1 MEYLLDSKLKEL
13 FDKEQQNRE
22 SKSYFECLGSCIKII
37 DLISNYKEDQ
47 IFDIISKLLLF
58 KNQSNFVRIGIL
70 FHLIFSNYININD
83 NKNIKRKYY
92 QLLIDSF
99 KNDTINDKENEK
111 NNIIKLFEE
120 SELKHFKSLDSYVLT
135 LDSIFL
141 KEKSNSSD
149 RDLFSPSE
157 KDKNIIK
164 FESKN
169 AMENVE
175 ESLNPDESQ
184 QNQITHFGL
193 VEEINLKQ
201 SDINCTLENIMVDGM
216 TSDNEKYLLKKYK
229 ANNKL
234 PMILVSVSVNLN
246 SKDFMRLIEST
257 FTKLNYRNICNIRSN
272 PLNNV
277 NIYEYS
283 PKNFMERIAYCMAGK
298 RTFIKSIF
306 QVIVILKKDDNNF
319 TSGLNYYLN
328 DNYERKIT
336 IKTVRGSEKNVVSF
350 MLKFLKLI
358 SSSVNKIKVIKQSK
372 NFNKYDL
379 EKTLNEQIRKRKN
392 LLLKS
397 INMPKKKQLGPPEE
411 ETLVEKS
418 NKEANQYYELY
429 KILSNKEY
437 ELGKIV
443 NDFIE
448 NFRNKN
454 KEITAPDDQIK
465 IEEINTKSIMVDIVK
480 TIELSM
486 NTLNSNFNNISSSY
500 NSTMYYNASEQFIF
514 NKIFHLLYDI
524 YDKKYK
530 KENEEFLS
538 IKQDINDNVKPVE
551 ILINLSGKDIYKGY
565 DELPYKNVIENINKI
580 KYEKSL
586 KNKFKILTQCS
597 LEMRSSFLEY
607 TSGKDELISMDDEL
621 PIIIYIITQVNIEN
635 LFAELNMVDDYIK
648 TSMRDEL
655 IQNKMVTNML
665 SSLIYVSKKW
675 DTKLKKFNS

>member
-1 MEYLLDSKLKEL
+1 MDSKLKEL
-13 FDKEQQNRE
+13 FTKEQQNRE
-22 SKSYFECLGSCIKII
+22 SKSYIECLGSCIKII
-37 DLISNYKEDQ
+37 DHISNYKEDQ
-47 IFDIISKLLLF
+47 IFDNISKLLLF

-99 KNDTINDKENEK
+99 KEDTINDKENEK

-120 SELKHFKSLDSYVLT
+120 SELKHFKNLDSYLLT

-157 KDKNIIK
+157 NDKNIIK
-164 FESKN
+164 YESKN
-169 AMENVE
+169 NEENVE
-175 ESLNPDESQ
+175 ISLNVDESQ
-184 QNQITHFGL
+184 QNQITHYGL

-201 SDINCTLENIMVDGM
+201 SDINSTLENIMIDGM

-234 PMILVSVSVNLN
+234 PMILVSVSANL
-246 SKDFMRLIEST
+246 SSRDFMKLIEST
-257 FTKLNYRNICNIRSN
+257 FTKLNYRNICTIRNNS
-272 PLNNV
+272 LNNI
-277 NIYEYS
+277 NIYEYN
-283 PKNFMERIAYCMAGK
+283 PKNFMERIAFCMAGK

-306 QVIVILKKDDNNF
+306 QVIVMLKKDDNNF

-336 IKTVRGSEKNVVSF
+336 IKTVRGSEKNVNSF
-350 MLKFLKLI
+350 MLKYLKLI

-372 NFNKYDL
+372 NFYKYDL
-379 EKTLNEQIRKRKN
+379 ENTLNELITKRKN

-397 INMPKKKQLGPPEE
+397 INIPKKKQLGPPEV

-437 ELGKIV
+437 ELGKSV

-448 NFRNKN
+448 NFRNKY
-454 KEITAPDDQIK
+454 KEITSPDRKKK
-465 IEEINTKSIMVDIVK
+465 IEEIKTKPIMVDIVK
-480 TIELSM
+480 IIELSM
-486 NTLNSNFNNISSSY
+486 NTLNSNFNNISASF

-538 IKQDINDNVKPVE
+538 IKKDINDNVKPAD
-551 ILINLSGKDIYKGY
+551 ILINLSGKDIYKGQN
-565 DELPYKNVIENINKI
+565 EIPYKNVIENINKV

-597 LEMRSSFLEY
+597 LEMRGSFLEY

-621 PIIIYIITQVNIEN
+621 PIIIYIVTQVNIEN

-648 TSMRDEL
+648 ISMRDEL

-675 DTKLKKFNS
+675 DSKLKKFNS

>member
-1 MEYLLDSKLKEL
+1 MDSKLKEL
-13 FDKEQQNRE
+13 FAKEQKNRE
-22 SKSYFECLGSCIKII
+22 SKSFIECLGSCIKII
-37 DLISNYKEDQ
+37 DHISNYKEDQ
-47 IFDIISKLLLF
+47 IFDNISKLLLF
-58 KNQSNFVRIGIL
+58 KNQSNFVRIGII
-70 FHLIFSNYININD
+70 FHLVFSNYININD

-99 KNDTINDKENEK
+99 KEDTINDKENEK

-120 SELKHFKSLDSYVLT
+120 SELKHFKSLDSYLLT
-135 LDSIFL
+135 LDSIFM

-164 FESKN
+164 YEPKN
-169 AMENVE
+169 IVENVE
-175 ESLNPDESQ
+175 ISLNQDESQ
-184 QNQITHFGL
+184 QNQITHYGL

-201 SDINCTLENIMVDGM
+201 SDISNTLENIMIDGM

-234 PMILVSVSVNLN
+234 PMILVSVSVNL
-246 SKDFMRLIEST
+246 SSGDFMKLIEST
-257 FTKLNYRNICNIRSN
+257 FTKLNYRNICNIKSN
-272 PLNNV
+272 PLNNI
-277 NIYEYS
+277 NIYEYN
-283 PKNFMERIAYCMAGK
+283 PKNIMERIAYCMAGK

-306 QVIVILKKDDNNF
+306 QVIVMLKKDDNNF

-336 IKTVRGSEKNVVSF
+336 IKTVRGSEKNVTSF
-350 MLKFLKLI
+350 MLKYLKLI

-372 NFNKYDL
+372 NFYKYNL
-379 EKTLNEQIRKRKN
+379 ESTLNEQITKRKN

-397 INMPKKKQLGPPEE
+397 INMPKKKQLGPPEV

-437 ELGKIV
+437 ELGKSV

-448 NFRNKN
+448 NFRNKY
-454 KEITAPDDQIK
+454 KEITSPDEQAK
-465 IEEINTKSIMVDIVK
+465 IEEINTKPLMVDIVK

-538 IKQDINDNVKPVE
+538 IKKDINDNMKPCN
-551 ILINLSGKDIYKGY
+551 ILINLSGKDIYKGF
-565 DELPYKNVIENINKI
+565 DEAPYKNVIENINKV

-586 KNKFKILTQCS
+586 KNKFTILTQCS
-597 LEMRSSFLEY
+597 LEMRGSFLEY
-607 TSGKDELISMDDEL
+607 TSGKDELVSMDDEL
-621 PIIIYIITQVNIEN
+621 PIIIYIVTQVNIDN

-665 SSLIYVSKKW
+665 SSLIYVCKKW
-675 DTKLKKFNS
+675 DTKIKKFNS

>member
-1 MEYLLDSKLKEL
+1 MDSKLKEL
-13 FDKEQQNRE
+13 FAKEQKNRE
-22 SKSYFECLGSCIKII
+22 SKSFIECLGSCIKII
-37 DLISNYKEDQ
+37 DHISNYKEDQ
-47 IFDIISKLLLF
+47 IFDNISKLLLF
-58 KNQSNFVRIGIL
+58 KNQSNFVRIGII
-70 FHLIFSNYININD
+70 FHLVFSNYININD

-99 KNDTINDKENEK
+99 KEDTINDKENEK

-120 SELKHFKSLDSYVLT
+120 SELKHFKSLDSYLLT
-135 LDSIFL
+135 LDSIFM

-164 FESKN
+164 YEPKN
-169 AMENVE
+169 IVENVE
-175 ESLNPDESQ
+175 ISLNQDESQ
-184 QNQITHFGL
+184 QNQITHYGL

-201 SDINCTLENIMVDGM
+201 SDISNTLENIMIDGM

-234 PMILVSVSVNLN
+234 PMILVSVSVNL
-246 SKDFMRLIEST
+246 SSRDFMKLIETT
-257 FTKLNYRNICNIRSN
+257 FTKLNYRNICNIKSN
-272 PLNNV
+272 PLNNI
-277 NIYEYS
+277 NIYEYN
-283 PKNFMERIAYCMAGK
+283 PKNIMERIAYCMAGK

-306 QVIVILKKDDNNF
+306 QVIVMLKKDDNNF

-336 IKTVRGSEKNVVSF
+336 IKTVRGSEKNVTSF
-350 MLKFLKLI
+350 MLKYLKLI

-372 NFNKYDL
+372 NFYKYDL
-379 EKTLNEQIRKRKN
+379 ESTLNEQITKRKN
-392 LLLKS
+392 LILKS
-397 INMPKKKQLGPPEE
+397 INMPKKKQLGPPEV

-429 KILSNKEY
+429 KIL
-437 ELGKIV
+437 
-443 NDFIE
+443 
-448 NFRNKN
+448 
-454 KEITAPDDQIK
+454 K
-465 IEEINTKSIMVDIVK
+465 IEEINTKPLMVDIVK

-538 IKQDINDNVKPVE
+538 IKKDINDNMKPCN
-551 ILINLSGKDIYKGY
+551 ILINLSGKDIYKGF
-565 DELPYKNVIENINKI
+565 DEAPYKNVIENINKV

-586 KNKFKILTQCS
+586 KNKFTILTQCS
-597 LEMRSSFLEY
+597 LEMRGSFLEY
-607 TSGKDELISMDDEL
+607 TSGKDELVSMDDEL
-621 PIIIYIITQVNIEN
+621 PIIIYIVTQVNIDN

-665 SSLIYVSKKW
+665 SSLIYVCKKW
-675 DTKLKKFNS
+675 DTKIKKFNS

>member
-1 MEYLLDSKLKEL
+1 MDSKLKEL
-13 FDKEQQNRE
+13 FTKEQQNRE
-22 SKSYFECLGSCIKII
+22 SKSYIECLGSCIKII
-37 DLISNYKEDQ
+37 NHISNYKEDQ
-47 IFDIISKLLLF
+47 IFDNISKLLLF

-99 KNDTINDKENEK
+99 KEDTINDKENEK
-111 NNIIKLFEE
+111 NKIIKLFEE
-120 SELKHFKSLDSYVLT
+120 SELKHFKNLDSYLLT

-164 FESKN
+164 YESKN
-169 AMENVE
+169 NEENVE
-175 ESLNPDESQ
+175 ISLNIDESQ
-184 QNQITHFGL
+184 QNQITHYGL

-201 SDINCTLENIMVDGM
+201 SDINSTLENIMIDGM
-216 TSDNEKYLLKKYK
+216 TSDNEKFLLKKYK

-234 PMILVSVSVNLN
+234 PMILVSVSANL
-246 SKDFMRLIEST
+246 SSRDFMKLIEST
-257 FTKLNYRNICNIRSN
+257 FTKLNYRNICNIRNNS
-272 PLNNV
+272 LNNI
-277 NIYEYS
+277 NIYEYN

-306 QVIVILKKDDNNF
+306 QVIVMLKKDDNNF

-336 IKTVRGSEKNVVSF
+336 IKTVRGSEKNVNSF
-350 MLKFLKLI
+350 MLKYLKLI

-372 NFNKYDL
+372 NFYKYDL
-379 EKTLNEQIRKRKN
+379 ENTLNELITKRKN

-397 INMPKKKQLGPPEE
+397 INMPKRKQLGPPEV

-437 ELGKIV
+437 ELGKSI
-443 NDFIE
+443 NNFIE
-448 NFRNKN
+448 NFRNKY
-454 KEITAPDDQIK
+454 KEITSPDEQTK
-465 IEEINTKSIMVDIVK
+465 IEEIKTKPIMVDIVK
-480 TIELSM
+480 IIELSM

-530 KENEEFLS
+530 KEDEEFLS
-538 IKQDINDNVKPVE
+538 IKKDINENVKPAD
-551 ILINLSGKDIYKGY
+551 ILINLSGKDIYKGHN
-565 DELPYKNVIENINKI
+565 EIPYKNVIENINKV

-597 LEMRSSFLEY
+597 LEMRGSFLEY

-621 PIIIYIITQVNIEN
+621 PIIIYIVTQVNIEN

-648 TSMRDEL
+648 VSMRDEL

-665 SSLIYVSKKW
+665 SALIYISKKW
-675 DTKLKKFNS
+675 DSKLKKFNS

>member
-1 MEYLLDSKLKEL
+1 MDSKLKEL
-13 FDKEQQNRE
+13 FTKEQQNRE
-22 SKSYFECLGSCIKII
+22 SKSYIECLGSCIKII
-37 DLISNYKEDQ
+37 DHISNYKEDQ
-47 IFDIISKLLLF
+47 IFDNISKLLLF

-70 FHLIFSNYININD
+70 FHLVFSNYININD

-99 KNDTINDKENEK
+99 KEDTINDKENEK

-120 SELKHFKSLDSYVLT
+120 SELKHFKNLDSYLLT

-157 KDKNIIK
+157 NDKNIIK
-164 FESKN
+164 YESKN
-169 AMENVE
+169 NEENVE
-175 ESLNPDESQ
+175 ISLNVDESQ
-184 QNQITHFGL
+184 QNQITHYGL

-201 SDINCTLENIMVDGM
+201 SDINSTLENIMIDGM

-234 PMILVSVSVNLN
+234 PMILVSVSANL
-246 SKDFMRLIEST
+246 SSRDFMKLIEST
-257 FTKLNYRNICNIRSN
+257 FTKLNYRNICTIRNNS
-272 PLNNV
+272 LNNI
-277 NIYEYS
+277 NIYEYN
-283 PKNFMERIAYCMAGK
+283 PKNFMERIAFCMAGK

-306 QVIVILKKDDNNF
+306 QVIVMLKKDDNNF

-336 IKTVRGSEKNVVSF
+336 IKTVRGSEKNVNSF
-350 MLKFLKLI
+350 MLKYLKLI

-372 NFNKYDL
+372 NFYKYDL
-379 EKTLNEQIRKRKN
+379 ENTLNELITKRKN

-397 INMPKKKQLGPPEE
+397 INIPKKKQLGPPEV

-437 ELGKIV
+437 ELGKSV

-448 NFRNKN
+448 NFRNKY
-454 KEITAPDDQIK
+454 KEIISPDRQKK
-465 IEEINTKSIMVDIVK
+465 IEEIKTKPIMVDIVK
-480 TIELSM
+480 IIELSM
-486 NTLNSNFNNISSSY
+486 NTLNSNFNNISASF

-538 IKQDINDNVKPVE
+538 IKKDINDNVKPAD
-551 ILINLSGKDIYKGY
+551 ILINLSGKDIYKGQN
-565 DELPYKNVIENINKI
+565 EIPYKNVIENINKV

-597 LEMRSSFLEY
+597 LEMRGSFLEY

-621 PIIIYIITQVNIEN
+621 PIIIYIVTQVNIEN

-648 TSMRDEL
+648 ISMRDEL

-675 DTKLKKFNS
+675 DSKLKKFNS

>member
-1 MEYLLDSKLKEL
+1 MDSKLKEL
-13 FDKEQQNRE
+13 FTKEQQNRE
-22 SKSYFECLGSCIKII
+22 SKSYIECLGSCIKII
-37 DLISNYKEDQ
+37 DYISNYKEDQ
-47 IFDIISKLLLF
+47 IFDNISKLLLF

-70 FHLIFSNYININD
+70 FHLILSNYIKIND

-99 KNDTINDKENEK
+99 KEDTINDKENEK

-120 SELKHFKSLDSYVLT
+120 SELKHFKNLDSYLLT

-157 KDKNIIK
+157 KNKDIIK
-164 FESKN
+164 IESKK
-169 AMENVE
+169 AVENVE
-175 ESLNPDESQ
+175 ESMNIDESQ

-193 VEEINLKQ
+193 IEEINLKQ
-201 SDINCTLENIMVDGM
+201 CDINSTLENIMAEGM

-234 PMILVSVSVNLN
+234 PMILVSVSANLN
-246 SKDFMRLIEST
+246 SKDFMKLIENT

-272 PLNNV
+272 SLNNI
-277 NIYEYS
+277 NIYEYN

-306 QVIVILKKDDNNF
+306 QVIVMLKKDDNNF

-336 IKTVRGSEKNVVSF
+336 IKTVRGSEKNVINF
-350 MLKFLKLI
+350 ILKYLKLI

-372 NFNKYDL
+372 NFYKYDL
-379 EKTLNEQIRKRKN
+379 ENTLNEQIKKRKN

-437 ELGKIV
+437 ELGKSV

-448 NFRNKN
+448 NFRTKY
-454 KEITAPDDQIK
+454 KQITSPNEQTK

-480 TIELSM
+480 AIELSM
-486 NTLNSNFNNISSSY
+486 NTLNSNFNNISPNY
-500 NSTMYYNASEQFIF
+500 NSTIYYNASEQFIF

-530 KENEEFLS
+530 KE
-538 IKQDINDNVKPVE
+538 IKNIK
-551 ILINLSGKDIYKGY
+551 KKM
-565 DELPYKNVIENINKI
+565 KN
-580 KYEKSL
+580 
-586 KNKFKILTQCS
+586 F
-597 LEMRSSFLEY
+597 
-607 TSGKDELISMDDEL
+607 
-621 PIIIYIITQVNIEN
+621 
-635 LFAELNMVDDYIK
+635 
-648 TSMRDEL
+648 
-655 IQNKMVTNML
+655 
-665 SSLIYVSKKW
+665 
-675 DTKLKKFNS
+675 

>member
-1 MEYLLDSKLKEL
+1 MDSKLKEL
-13 FDKEQQNRE
+13 FTKEQQNRE
-22 SKSYFECLGSCIKII
+22 SKSYIECLGSCIKII
-37 DLISNYKEDQ
+37 DHISNYKEDQ
-47 IFDIISKLLLF
+47 IFDNISKLLLF

-70 FHLIFSNYININD
+70 FHLVFSNYININD

-99 KNDTINDKENEK
+99 KNDTINDKEKEK
-111 NNIIKLFEE
+111 KNIIKLFEE
-120 SELKHFKSLDSYVLT
+120 SELKHFKSLDSYLLT

-149 RDLFSPSE
+149 RDLFSSSE
-157 KDKNIIK
+157 KDKNVIK

-169 AMENVE
+169 TVENVE
-175 ESLNPDESQ
+175 ESLNQDESQ
-184 QNQITHFGL
+184 QNQITHYGL

-201 SDINCTLENIMVDGM
+201 STLENIMADGM

-234 PMILVSVSVNLN
+234 PMILVSVSVNLS
-246 SKDFMRLIEST
+246 SKDFMKLIESS
-257 FTKLNYRNICNIRSN
+257 FTKLNYRNICNIKSSS
-272 PLNNV
+272 LNNV
-277 NIYEYS
+277 NIYEYN
-283 PKNFMERIAYCMAGK
+283 PTNFMERIAYCMAGK

-306 QVIVILKKDDNNF
+306 QVIVILKKDDDNF

-336 IKTVRGSEKNVVSF
+336 IKTVRGTEKNVTNF
-350 MLKFLKLI
+350 MLKYLKLI

-372 NFNKYDL
+372 NFYKYDL
-379 EKTLNEQIRKRKN
+379 ENTLNEQIKKRKD

-397 INMPKKKQLGPPEE
+397 ISMPKKKQLGPPEE

-437 ELGKIV
+437 ELGKSV

-448 NFRNKN
+448 NFRNKY
-454 KEITAPDDQIK
+454 KEIASPDEQIK
-465 IEEINTKSIMVDIVK
+465 IEEVNTKLIMIDIVK
-480 TIELSM
+480 IIESSM
-486 NTLNSNFNNISSSY
+486 NTLNSNFNSISSSF
-500 NSTMYYNASEQFIF
+500 NSSMYYNASEQFIF
-514 NKIFHLLYDI
+514 NKIYHLLYDI
-524 YDKKYK
+524 YSKKYK
-530 KENEEFLS
+530 KENDEFLN
-538 IKQDINDNVKPVE
+538 IKKDINDNVMPRD
-551 ILINLSGKDIYKGY
+551 ILINLSGKESYKSP
-565 DELPYKNVIENINKI
+565 DEIPYKNVIENINKV

-621 PIIIYIITQVNIEN
+621 PIIIYIVTQVNIEN

-675 DTKLKKFNS
+675 DTKSKKFNY

>member
-1 MEYLLDSKLKEL
+1 MDSKLKEL
-13 FDKEQQNRE
+13 FTKEQQNRE
-22 SKSYFECLGSCIKII
+22 SKSYIECLGSCIKII
-37 DLISNYKEDQ
+37 NHISNYKEDQ
-47 IFDIISKLLLF
+47 IFDNISKLLLF

-99 KNDTINDKENEK
+99 KEDTINDKENEK
-111 NNIIKLFEE
+111 NKIIKLFEE
-120 SELKHFKSLDSYVLT
+120 SELKHFKNLDSYLLT

-164 FESKN
+164 YESKN
-169 AMENVE
+169 NEENVE
-175 ESLNPDESQ
+175 ISLNIDESQ
-184 QNQITHFGL
+184 QNQITHYGL

-201 SDINCTLENIMVDGM
+201 SDINSTLENIMIDGM
-216 TSDNEKYLLKKYK
+216 TSDNEKFLLKKYK

-234 PMILVSVSVNLN
+234 PMILVSVSANL
-246 SKDFMRLIEST
+246 SSRDFMKLIEST
-257 FTKLNYRNICNIRSN
+257 FTKLNYRNICNIRNNS
-272 PLNNV
+272 LNNI
-277 NIYEYS
+277 NIYEYN

-306 QVIVILKKDDNNF
+306 QVIVMLKKDDNNF

-336 IKTVRGSEKNVVSF
+336 IKTVRGSEKNVNSF
-350 MLKFLKLI
+350 MLKYLKLI

-372 NFNKYDL
+372 NFYKYDL
-379 EKTLNEQIRKRKN
+379 ENTLNELITKRKN

-397 INMPKKKQLGPPEE
+397 INMPKRKQLGPPEV

-437 ELGKIV
+437 ELGKSI
-443 NDFIE
+443 NNFIE
-448 NFRNKN
+448 NFRNKY
-454 KEITAPDDQIK
+454 KEITSPDEQTK
-465 IEEINTKSIMVDIVK
+465 IEEIKTKPIMVDIVK
-480 TIELSM
+480 IIELSM

-530 KENEEFLS
+530 KEDEEFLS
-538 IKQDINDNVKPVE
+538 IKKDINENVKPAD
-551 ILINLSGKDIYKGY
+551 ILINLSGKDIYKGHN
-565 DELPYKNVIENINKI
+565 EIPYKNVIENINKV

-597 LEMRSSFLEY
+597 LEMRGSFLEY

-621 PIIIYIITQVNIEN
+621 PIIIYIVTQVNIEN

-648 TSMRDEL
+648 ISMRDEL

-665 SSLIYVSKKW
+665 SALIYISKKW
-675 DTKLKKFNS
+675 DSKLKKFNS

>member
-1 MEYLLDSKLKEL
+1 MDSKLKEL
-13 FDKEQQNRE
+13 FTKEQQNRE
-22 SKSYFECLGSCIKII
+22 SKSYIECLGSCIKII
-37 DLISNYKEDQ
+37 DHISNYKEDQ
-47 IFDIISKLLLF
+47 IFDNISKLLLF

-70 FHLIFSNYININD
+70 FHLVFSNYININD

-99 KNDTINDKENEK
+99 KEDTINDKETEK

-120 SELKHFKSLDSYVLT
+120 SELKHFKNLDSYLLT

-157 KDKNIIK
+157 NDKNVIK
-164 FESKN
+164 YESKN
-169 AMENVE
+169 NEENVE
-175 ESLNPDESQ
+175 ISLNVDESQ
-184 QNQITHFGL
+184 QNQITHYGL

-201 SDINCTLENIMVDGM
+201 SDINSTLENIMIDGM

-234 PMILVSVSVNLN
+234 PMILVSVSANL
-246 SKDFMRLIEST
+246 SSRDFMKLIEST
-257 FTKLNYRNICNIRSN
+257 FTKLNYRNICTIRNNS
-272 PLNNV
+272 LNNI
-277 NIYEYS
+277 NIYEYN
-283 PKNFMERIAYCMAGK
+283 PKNFMERIAFCMAGK

-306 QVIVILKKDDNNF
+306 QVIVMLKKDDNNF

-336 IKTVRGSEKNVVSF
+336 IKTVRGSEKNVNSF
-350 MLKFLKLI
+350 MLKYLKLI

-372 NFNKYDL
+372 NFYKYDL
-379 EKTLNEQIRKRKN
+379 ENTLNELITKRKN

-397 INMPKKKQLGPPEE
+397 INIPKKKQLGPPEV

-437 ELGKIV
+437 ELGKSV

-448 NFRNKN
+448 NFRNKY
-454 KEITAPDDQIK
+454 KEITSPDRQKK
-465 IEEINTKSIMVDIVK
+465 IEEIKTKPIMVDIVK
-480 TIELSM
+480 IIELSM
-486 NTLNSNFNNISSSY
+486 NTLNSNFNNISASF

-538 IKQDINDNVKPVE
+538 IKKDINDNVKPAD
-551 ILINLSGKDIYKGY
+551 ILINLSGKDIYKGQN
-565 DELPYKNVIENINKI
+565 EIPYKNVIENINKV

-597 LEMRSSFLEY
+597 LEMRGSFLEY

-621 PIIIYIITQVNIEN
+621 PIIIYIVTQVNIEN

-648 TSMRDEL
+648 ISMRDEL

-675 DTKLKKFNS
+675 DSKLKKFNS